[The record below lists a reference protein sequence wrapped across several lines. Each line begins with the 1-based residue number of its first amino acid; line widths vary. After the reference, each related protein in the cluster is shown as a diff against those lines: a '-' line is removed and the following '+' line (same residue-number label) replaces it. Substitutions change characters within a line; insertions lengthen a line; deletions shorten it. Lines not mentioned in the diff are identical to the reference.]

1 MDEWLTI
8 MHFQDNLFIT
18 KTTFQ
23 LKCQLND
30 FWRYASQLNY
40 TAVVC
45 CMCERAIERVNE
57 CTYVRVGGIEC
68 HMWTHSKLNW
78 WILLFLTEQLEAN
91 SYGFEKKR
99 RNTLNNLNWTCL
111 LAGHPYRL
119 IYLAG
124 GLPSHF
130 HPYISRSKF
139 MWTDWQT
146 DWHSS
151 LAVFNDHQAV
161 FKHFIHK
168 YTSKAIVCARFPSF
182 HFYPQSPPVIVV
194 VFGLFF
200 FSLYTTSTA
209 LSSSF
214 LALQCGW
221 MVGMKEATRRYAS
234 LYVFVSFQF

>member
-1 MDEWLTI
+1 MIFDV
-8 MHFQDNLFIT
+8 MHHSWII
-18 KTTFQ
+18 Q
-23 LKCQLND
+23 LLC
-30 FWRYASQLNY
+30 
-40 TAVVC
+40 VVC
-45 CMCERAIERVNE
+45 ASELANE
-57 CTYVRVGGIEC
+57 CTYVSVGGIEC

-91 SYGFEKKR
+91 SYGFEKKKKY
-99 RNTLNNLNWTCL
+99 TLNNLNWTCL

-139 MWTDWQT
+139 MWTGGRT
-146 DWHSS
+146 DIRRWLSLTIIKPFLSTLFINTLQKQLFVPGFLLSTFIPSLRLSS
-151 LAVFNDHQAV
+151 LLFLG
-161 FKHFIHK
+161 
-168 YTSKAIVCARFPSF
+168 CSF
-182 HFYPQSPPVIVV
+182 FC
-194 VFGLFF
+194 
-200 FSLYTTSTA
+200 LYTTSTA

>member
-1 MDEWLTI
+1 MSIEWFLT
-8 MHFQDNLFIT
+8 LCIT
-18 KTTFQ
+18 AE
-23 LKCQLND
+23 LYSCCVLNV
-30 FWRYASQLNY
+30 RAS
-40 TAVVC
+40 
-45 CMCERAIERVNE
+45 ERANE

-139 MWTDWQT
+139 MWTGGRT
-146 DWHSS
+146 DIRRWLSLTIIKPFLSTLFINTLQKQLFVPGFLLSTFIPSLRLSS
-151 LAVFNDHQAV
+151 LLFLGCS
-161 FKHFIHK
+161 F
-168 YTSKAIVCARFPSF
+168 FPSTQHQRRCLRHSWHCNVGEWWVWKRRRVAMRRSTFLF
-182 HFYPQSPPVIVV
+182 HFSFRFSFSV
-194 VFGLFF
+194 F
-200 FSLYTTSTA
+200 FSTESCP
-209 LSSSF
+209 SS
-214 LALQCGW
+214 
-221 MVGMKEATRRYAS
+221 VN
-234 LYVFVSFQF
+234 